1 MNEVVVERWHRDT
14 STLMWDPVVR
24 FFVGG
29 PLDGRA
35 LEGADS
41 REWEAGPM
49 AATNDYYAEGWI
61 LYVRDRNHDQ
71 HGWLG
76 YRLHGTYLLK
86 HARRKYIVG
95 EMTIEEFE
103 QAVEWSLAVEE
114 A

>member
-49 AATNDYYAEGWI
+49 AATNDYYA
-61 LYVRDRNHDQ
+61 
-71 HGWLG
+71 
-76 YRLHGTYLLK
+76 
-86 HARRKYIVG
+86 
-95 EMTIEEFE
+95 
-103 QAVEWSLAVEE
+103 
-114 A
+114 